1 MSPRHDA
8 SDSYPDGERPGAR
21 RPLLTWLRWLGTI
34 ALVVYIFSNA
44 KPGRIAEQLWQ
55 ADFQLVALAILLYAV
70 DRCLAALKWRVIYAS
85 HGRPLG
91 FGRALSAYLRAS
103 FLGAA
108 LPATVGTD
116 LIRARLVSGRGGEGF
131 GYALGSVV
139 IERAAGLVALGWAAL
154 VGILIFTPDA
164 LREPLRPLLTVGLVL
179 LIGISFI
186 FFWAPDPHGLR
197 RFANARGLRPLVRF
211 LEQAHAYSRNRRVL
225 VSSLGLALAQH
236 YLLTTISW
244 ILALALGLDISLT
257 VLLWVW
263 PLVMV
268 AVRVPL
274 SILGFGI
281 REFVLF
287 EIASLGG
294 FTGAAGVSLGLLSG
308 ALELLFIGF
317 GGILVLQRIGRAS
330 SPSQSSRSH
339 LMSHPPTYAP

>member
-1 MSPRHDA
+1 
-8 SDSYPDGERPGAR
+8 
-21 RPLLTWLRWLGTI
+21 
-34 ALVVYIFSNA
+34 
-44 KPGRIAEQLWQ
+44 
-55 ADFQLVALAILLYAV
+55 
-70 DRCLAALKWRVIYAS
+70 
-85 HGRPLG
+85 
-91 FGRALSAYLRAS
+91 
-103 FLGAA
+103 
-108 LPATVGTD
+108 
-116 LIRARLVSGRGGEGF
+116 
-131 GYALGSVV
+131 
-139 IERAAGLVALGWAAL
+139 GWAAL